1 MVSAL
6 RLGGADTTVDA
17 ETVLAEAT
25 LDGDAAAPAA
35 LTGAEVR
42 FTGRAEG
49 DMADSSGGDPVVAER
64 RRALIDRPWTS
75 LRQVHGA
82 RVVRVTR
89 AGEGAGQAA
98 DAAVSALAG
107 APLAILAA
115 DCAPI
120 AFFSSGG
127 VIGGAHAGWRG
138 LRAGVI
144 EATVAAMRGLGA
156 GRVLA
161 ALGPCIHAEC
171 YQFGEVELND
181 LVNRFG
187 PDVRARDR
195 NGAAA
200 FDLPAAVRIGLARAD
215 AELVWDAGICTA
227 CSTDHWSWRARR
239 EAQRQAMVVWLP

>member
-17 ETVLAEAT
+17 
-25 LDGDAAAPAA
+25 DGAVSAGIA
-35 LTGAEVR
+35 GAEVR

-49 DMADSSGGDPVVAER
+49 DMADPGGHDPVVTGR
-64 RRALIDRPWTS
+64 RLALIDRPWTW

-82 RVVRVTR
+82 GVVRVTR
-89 AGEGAGQAA
+89 PGEGAGQDA
-98 DAAVSALAG
+98 DAAVSDVAG

-115 DCAPI
+115 DCAPV
-120 AFFSSGG
+120 AFFSPGG

-138 LRAGVI
+138 LYAGVI
-144 EATVAAMRGLGA
+144 EATVAGMRELGA

-171 YQFGEVELND
+171 YQFGEADLND

-187 PDVRARDR
+187 PDVRAQDR

-200 FDLPAAVRIGLARAD
+200 LDLPAAVRIAVTRAD

>member
-1 MVSAL
+1 VVSAL

-17 ETVLAEAT
+17 GIVLAGTTTDA
-25 LDGDAAAPAA
+25 DAAAPAA
-35 LTGAEVR
+35 LAGAEVR

-49 DMADSSGGDPVVAER
+49 DMADPDGRDPAVTER

-82 RVVRVTR
+82 GVVRVTR
-89 AGEGAGQAA
+89 PGEGTGQAA
-98 DAAVSALAG
+98 DAAVSVVAG

-115 DCAPI
+115 DCAPV
-120 AFFSSGG
+120 AFFSPGG

-138 LRAGVI
+138 LYAGVI
-144 EATVAAMRGLGA
+144 EATVAAMRELGA
-156 GRVLA
+156 GRVVA

-200 FDLPAAVRIGLARAD
+200 FDLPAAVRIALARAD
-215 AELVWDAGICTA
+215 AELAWDAGICTA

>member
-1 MVSAL
+1 
-6 RLGGADTTVDA
+6 
-17 ETVLAEAT
+17 
-25 LDGDAAAPAA
+25 
-35 LTGAEVR
+35 
-42 FTGRAEG
+42 
-49 DMADSSGGDPVVAER
+49 MADPGGRDPVVIER

-82 RVVRVTR
+82 AVVRVTR
-89 AGEGAGQAA
+89 PGEGAGQAA
-98 DAAVSALAG
+98 DGAVSVVAG
-107 APLAILAA
+107 APLAILVA
-115 DCAPI
+115 DCAPV
-120 AFFSSGG
+120 AFFSPDG

-138 LRAGVI
+138 LDAGVI
-144 EATVAAMRGLGA
+144 EATVAGMRDLGA

-181 LVNRFG
+181 LVDRFG

-200 FDLPAAVRIGLARAD
+200 FDLPAAVRIALARAD
-215 AELVWDAGICTA
+215 AELVWDAAICTA
-227 CSTDHWSWRARR
+227 CSADHWSWRARR